1 MAEIAKKVT
10 RIPLTT
16 VQRSTFAA
24 CFLGWSLDAF
34 DFFLLTLCLRS
45 VAAEFHATLPMV
57 AEAIFWTLAI
67 RPVGA
72 LLFGLMAERYGR
84 RPTLM
89 INVVSFSIF
98 ELLSA
103 FAPSLPLFLLCRA
116 LFGVAM
122 GGEWGV
128 GAALALEV
136 LPSDRRGFFSGL
148 LQEGYV
154 VGNLLAAALYGLL
167 FPHLHGTGMWTPW
180 RVLFM
185 LGALPALLA
194 FYLRFQVEESPAW
207 LASRRLKFET
217 RSMSRQTQ
225 TVITKGP
232 SPLWRYLP
240 SLLFLALLMTA
251 FTSFSHG
258 TQDLYPSMLEH
269 DRGMKPGMVGLLTAI
284 GNLGAL
290 AGGILCGV
298 FSERWGRRKM
308 IVIASLLAI
317 PMIPM
322 WSGSNSVGVLAIG
335 GFLMQFMVQG
345 AWGVIPAHLNELS
358 PGPVRATFP
367 GFAYQ
372 LGNLLSSKNGKLQAI
387 LAAGLFGGR
396 LSPVLSRTVILVA
409 FLVAVLTALG
419 REAKGASLTETEA
432 V

>member
-1 MAEIAKKVT
+1 M
-10 RIPLTT
+10 
-16 VQRSTFAA
+16 QRSTFAA

-45 VAAEFHATLPMV
+45 VAAEFHATLAMV
-57 AEAIFWTLAI
+57 AEAIFWTLAM

-89 INVVSFSIF
+89 INVVSFSVF

-116 LFGVAM
+116 LFGIAM

-136 LPSDRRGFFSGL
+136 LPAERRGFFSGL

-154 VGNLLAAALYGLL
+154 VGNLMAAALYGLL

-194 FYLRFQVEESPAW
+194 FYLRFKVEESPAW
-207 LASRRLKFET
+207 LASRKAKLAAGGQST
-217 RSMSRQTQ
+217 RIEPGRA
-225 TVITKGP
+225 GR
-232 SPLWRYLP
+232 SPLWSYLP

-284 GNLGAL
+284 GNFGAL
-290 AGGILCGV
+290 AGGIVCGTL
-298 FSERWGRRKM
+298 SERWGRRRT
-308 IVIASLLAI
+308 IVAASLLAI
-317 PMIPM
+317 PMIPL
-322 WSGSNSVGVLAIG
+322 WSGSSSLVLLAVG

-372 LGNLLSSKNGKLQAI
+372 LGNLLSSKNGVVQAT

-396 LSPVLSRTVILVA
+396 LSPVLSRTVMVVA
-409 FLVAVLTALG
+409 IVVAVLTALG
-419 REAKGASLTETEA
+419 REAKGASLTNSAA